1 MADVKFKM
9 MKATNQI
16 WGLNHFIEV
25 GDIHIAVIKPFFALV
40 LMFLGPVLYTPVT
53 TPRPEDAWTRDLPE
67 CKDLE
72 PETRQVGYIYIQN
85 QKPDKQ
91 DIQNQKP
98 DRQDIYIEPETRQVG
113 YIEPETRQVGYIKP
127 ETRQIGY

>member
-25 GDIHIAVIKPFFALV
+25 GDIHIVVIKPFFALV
-40 LMFLGPVLYTPVT
+40 LLFLGPVLYTPVT

-72 PETRQVGYIYIQN
+72 PETRQVEYIYIEQ
-85 QKPDKQ
+85 
-91 DIQNQKP
+91 
-98 DRQDIYIEPETRQVG
+98 ETRQVG
-113 YIEPETRQVGYIKP
+113 YIEAETRQVGYK
-127 ETRQIGY
+127 

>member
-25 GDIHIAVIKPFFALV
+25 GDIHIVVIKPFFFALV

-72 PETRQVGYIYIQN
+72 PETRQVGYIE
-85 QKPDKQ
+85 PET
-91 DIQNQKP
+91 
-98 DRQDIYIEPETRQVG
+98 RQVGYKEPETRQVG
-113 YIEPETRQVGYIKP
+113 YIEPETRQVG
-127 ETRQIGY
+127 